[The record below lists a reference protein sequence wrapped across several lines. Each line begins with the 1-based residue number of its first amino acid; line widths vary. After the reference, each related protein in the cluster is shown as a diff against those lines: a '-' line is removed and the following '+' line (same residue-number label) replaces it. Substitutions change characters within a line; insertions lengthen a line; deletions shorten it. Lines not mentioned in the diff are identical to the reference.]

1 MDLKRYWNGRFG
13 GLPCGVFRI
22 VRGAWNR
29 LRSSSASILS
39 LHNLGSHG
47 KKCFIGRDVVFMY
60 PGRIHLG
67 NRTSVGDNTLFFTE
81 SANGECRIADDVVIN
96 RRCQLDFSGGLYI
109 GSGCV
114 VSEEVEIETH
124 SHGYDP
130 HAEPSC
136 SALTVGSNVWI
147 GFRSIILPQV
157 KFIGDNSIISAGA
170 VVTHDVPPDV
180 IVAGVPA
187 KVVKRIIR

>member
-1 MDLKRYWNGRFG
+1 MDLKRYWNGRLGGLFG
-13 GLPCGVFRI
+13 GGARI
-22 VRGAWNR
+22 VRGMWGR
-29 LRSSSASILS
+29 LRNRVGSMLF
-39 LHNLGSHG
+39 LNNLGSHG
-47 KKCFIGRDVVFMY
+47 KNCFIGRDVVFMY
-60 PGRIHLG
+60 PGNIHLG
-67 NRTSVGDNTLFFTE
+67 NRVSIGDNTLFFTE
-81 SANGECRIADDVVIN
+81 VDHGECHLADDVVIN

-157 KFIGDNSIISAGA
+157 KSIGDNSIISAGA
-170 VVTHDVPPDV
+170 VVTHDVPPNV

-187 KVVKRIIR
+187 RVVKSITR